1 MVLVPSFEGFNRQL
15 APNCPPLWGRAV
27 VDYKQL
33 GLIIVDMA
41 LNDTRTDTLKR
52 LRAGT
57 GKLSTAAITS
67 LDTEYS
73 WFRDLPAQ
81 ERSWVGTVAQAGISS
96 FMQWYADPT
105 RSYRGAT
112 EVFSAAPPELTR
124 SISLQHTLG
133 IVRTVV
139 QVVESHSDEFA
150 SPGGEQELR
159 EAILR
164 YSREIAFSA
173 AEVYARAAESRGAWD
188 ARIEA
193 LVVDAL
199 VRGEVDEDL
208 PSRAAALGWKPGPT
222 MVMVGLTDGTLGEV
236 QSAELRRTIRRGA
249 PGALVGIHGD
259 DLVIIA
265 RSDIDT
271 AELTQLLLPSFGPG
285 PVVVGPPAVTLVE
298 VARATRAAFAGV
310 VAAPAWALSPRPVN
324 ADDLLPERVLVGDSV
339 ARERLIAVAY
349 DPIVRASGS
358 LVETVATYLDC
369 GRSLELASRLMFVH
383 ANTVRYRLKKVAE
396 LTGWNVLSTRD
407 AHVLETAF
415 ALGRL
420 RDSSHAP
427 L

>member
-1 MVLVPSFEGFNRQL
+1 MASTDIRQ
-15 APNCPPLWGRAV
+15 
-27 VDYKQL
+27 
-33 GLIIVDMA
+33 
-41 LNDTRTDTLKR
+41 DTLKR
-52 LRAGT
+52 LRGGT

-67 LDTEYS
+67 LDTEYR

-81 ERSWVGTVAQAGISS
+81 ERSWVGTVAQAGINS
-96 FMQWYADPT
+96 FVQWYADPS
-105 RSYRGAT
+105 RVYRGAA
-112 EVFSAAPPELTR
+112 EVFAAAPPELTR

-139 QVVESHSDEFA
+139 QVVEDHSDEFA
-150 SPGGEQELR
+150 VPGGEQELR
-159 EAILR
+159 ESILR

-222 MVMVGLTDGTLGEV
+222 LVMVGLTDGTLGEV

-265 RSDIDT
+265 RTDI
-271 AELTQLLLPSFGPG
+271 ELEELAQQLLPSFGPG

-310 VAAPAWALSPRPVN
+310 VAAPAWSLFPRPVQ
-324 ADDLLPERVLVGDSV
+324 ADNLLPERVLVGDTV
-339 ARERLIAVAY
+339 ARDKLIAVAY
-349 DPIVRASGS
+349 DPIVKAGGA

-383 ANTVRYRLKKVAE
+383 ANTVRYRLKKVSE
-396 LTGWNVLSTRD
+396 LTGWNVLTTRD